1 MRMDVAEL
9 RLKAWRGLVD
19 FLTPSQ
25 CLICHQPAGEAQGLC
40 AACWA
45 GLTHLDEPACN
56 ILGTPFTYEQ
66 GPTAVSVAALA
77 NPPAWDRAR
86 AAVAFDD
93 RSRPLVH
100 ALKYRDTPQAGH
112 LMARMMC
119 RAGRRLVAEA
129 DLILPVPL
137 FRWRL
142 WRRRFN
148 QSAVLAQEIARI
160 SGTPWNPM
168 LLVRQRA
175 TRSQVGLNVSERRRN
190 VRGAFVLSVDG
201 VGQVKDKTV
210 LLIDDVRTTGAT
222 LEACADV
229 LRTAGARQVDV
240 LTFALVLEPAR
251 LHN

>member
-1 MRMDVAEL
+1 
-9 RLKAWRGLVD
+9 
-19 FLTPSQ
+19 
-25 CLICHQPAGEAQGLC
+25 
-40 AACWA
+40 
-45 GLTHLDEPACN
+45 
-56 ILGTPFTYEQ
+56 
-66 GPTAVSVAALA
+66 VAALA

-93 RSRPLVH
+93 LSRLLVH
-100 ALKYRDTPQAGH
+100 ALKYRDTPEAGH

-119 RAGRRLVAEA
+119 RAGRRLVAET

-160 SGTPWNPM
+160 SGKPWKP
-168 LLVRQRA
+168 LLLMRQRA
-175 TRSQVGLNVSERRRN
+175 TRSQVGLNVTERRRN
-190 VRGAFVLSVDG
+190 VRSAFVLSADG
-201 VGQVKDKTV
+201 AGQVKGKAV
-210 LLIDDVRTTGAT
+210 LLVDDVRTTGAT

-229 LRTAGARQVDV
+229 LRAAGARQVDV